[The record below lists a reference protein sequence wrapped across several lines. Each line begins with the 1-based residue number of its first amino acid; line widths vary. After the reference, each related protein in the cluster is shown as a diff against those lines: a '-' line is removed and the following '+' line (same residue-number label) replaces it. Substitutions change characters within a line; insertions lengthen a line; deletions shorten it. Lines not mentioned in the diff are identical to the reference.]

1 MDTISNIDVSL
12 DIVDNLVYNVD
23 KAGTDEHNP

>member
-23 KAGTDEHNP
+23 KAGTDKHNP

>member
-12 DIVDNLVYNVD
+12 DIVDNSVYNVD
-23 KAGTDEHNP
+23 KAGTDKHSP